1 MSLYLHGMGHFHPP
15 TIIDNAFLEAL
26 DIGTSNDWILER
38 VGIRERRTVLPL
50 DYIRDTRNADLR
62 AADEAALCS
71 SLDLAERAAELALKR
86 AGISARD
93 IGLVVAGGCC
103 PGANL
108 PSDAAR
114 LAACLQMLVPTFDL
128 NAGCSSFGAQLHV
141 LGAMQAALPDYVLV
155 VNAEATTRVV
165 DYAERSAAVLWGDC
179 ATAAVVS
186 PRVAA
191 PLRLTG
197 SGIDGDPRGA
207 AAVSIPRFGHFTQQG
222 SAVQRFAIKTMSSCL
237 RRSLERFSA
246 QPGAG
251 AIPVAS
257 VVDERGRQHAGVN
270 DEHGLDARSAPTSSA
285 AATRPPDPRLG
296 RGPRRGWDA
305 RPRRSSGR
313 ADTPGATGSP
323 RPRGAGAPRARR
335 RGRL

>member
-1 MSLYLHGMGHFHPP
+1 MSLYLHGIGHFHPP

-26 DIGTSNDWILER
+26 DIGTSNEWILER

-50 DYIRDTRNADLR
+50 DYIRETRNADTR

-71 SLDLAERAAELALKR
+71 SLDLAEHAAELALKR

-108 PSDAAR
+108 PADAAR
-114 LAACLQMLVPTFDL
+114 LAARLQMVVPSFDL

-141 LGAMQAALPDYVLV
+141 LGAMHAALPEFVLV

-191 PLRLTG
+191 PLRLAG

-207 AAVSIPRFGHFTQQG
+207 AAVSIPRFGHFKQQG
-222 SAVQRFAIKTMSSCL
+222 SAVQRFAIKTMLSCL

-246 QPGAG
+246 LPQGDAGRTRFIGHQANRLALEHVRKSARLDDSDHWQNVASFGNTGASGGPSVLSQHWSELAGGDRLAMALVGAG
-251 AIPVAS
+251 LSWAWLELEV
-257 VVDERGRQHAGVN
+257 Q
-270 DEHGLDARSAPTSSA
+270 
-285 AATRPPDPRLG
+285 
-296 RGPRRGWDA
+296 
-305 RPRRSSGR
+305 
-313 ADTPGATGSP
+313 
-323 RPRGAGAPRARR
+323 
-335 RGRL
+335 